1 MLGLCIC
8 YYNYNYGSM
17 LQAYATIKEMEK
29 RNISYQIV
37 GYQKEKTIPFLVK
50 NAFRIFNKTW
60 LSEKKLV
67 IQKKI
72 SCKLNKKYA
81 ENMKVRNRYFLDF
94 KNEFFEPNVRLCK
107 GYRELE
113 EAANDYEAVLV
124 GSDQM
129 WSPSGLATNFYNL
142 MFVPQN
148 VRKISYAS
156 SFGVSKIPVYQKKRT
171 RQYLNRIEYL
181 SVRENSAAEIVKELT
196 GRFAK
201 VAVDPTMLLSKEE
214 WDEFSGDAKVVK
226 DKYIFAYFLGT
237 NKKHR
242 DEVKKLKEATGLKIV
257 TLRHL
262 DEFVADDEDFGDLAP
277 YRIGPK
283 EFINLIK
290 NAEYV
295 CTDSFHGSVFSSLF
309 QKQFMTFSRYDEN
322 ALVSKN
328 SRIISLLQN
337 LGLEQRHFVGGNIVD
352 QITKTIDYT
361 SVEHRRKHMIDSSKQ
376 FLNEALKMK

>member
-1 MLGLCIC
+1 
-8 YYNYNYGSM
+8 
-17 LQAYATIKEMEK
+17 
-29 RNISYQIV
+29 
-37 GYQKEKTIPFLVK
+37 
-50 NAFRIFNKTW
+50 
-60 LSEKKLV
+60 
-67 IQKKI
+67 
-72 SCKLNKKYA
+72 
-81 ENMKVRNRYFLDF
+81 MKVRNRYFLDF

>member
-328 SRIISLLQN
+328 YRIISLLQN